1 MSKIALI
8 TGVSRPTGLGIE
20 IVRQM
25 AELDYTVYAS
35 ARQIRQVRQLVTDL
49 AMPQKNIIPISLDI
63 TNQSSLEAAIDRIA
77 SENGRLDTL
86 VNNAGAFFD
95 EGARALETEMD
106 FVRQAFETNTLGAW
120 RLIQLCVPLLEAAGH
135 ATVVNVTSGA
145 GSFSDPQFGMAV
157 HRAHVPT
164 YAMTKAAENAIT
176 VKLAK
181 ELKPLGVLVNAVCP
195 GWVATFPGM
204 AEMGAGSVEK
214 GAHGLVWA
222 ATLGPDGPHGG
233 FFRGGQSI
241 GW

>member
-1 MSKIALI
+1 MSKAILV

-25 AELDYTVYAS
+25 ADLDYIVYAS
-35 ARQIRQVRQLVTDL
+35 ARQINQVSGLVADL
-49 AMPQKNIIPISLDI
+49 AMPQKKIIPISLDI
-63 TNQSSLEAAIDRIA
+63 TEQSSLEAAVNRIQA
-77 SENGRLDTL
+77 EVGELHAL
-86 VNNAGAFFD
+86 INNAGAFFD
-95 EGARALETEMD
+95 EGASALETDMD
-106 FVRQAFETNTLGAW
+106 FVRKAFETNTLGAW
-120 RLIQLCVPLLEAAGH
+120 RLTQLCAPLLQAAGH

-145 GSFSDPQFGMAV
+145 GSFTDPQFGMAV

-176 VKLAK
+176 IKLAM

-204 AEMGAGSVEK
+204 AEMGAGSVEE
-214 GAHGLVWA
+214 GARGIVWA
-222 ATLGPDGPHGG
+222 ATLGPDGPSGG
-233 FFRGGQSI
+233 FFRDGKSI

>member
-35 ARQIRQVRQLVTDL
+35 ARQIGQVRQLVTDL

-63 TNQSSLEAAIDRIA
+63 TNQSSLEAAVDRIA
-77 SENGRLDTL
+77 SENGRLDAL

-145 GSFSDPQFGMAV
+145 GSFTDPQFGMAV

-164 YAMTKAAENAIT
+164 YAMTKAAEN
-176 VKLAK
+176 
-181 ELKPLGVLVNAVCP
+181 
-195 GWVATFPGM
+195 
-204 AEMGAGSVEK
+204 
-214 GAHGLVWA
+214 
-222 ATLGPDGPHGG
+222 
-233 FFRGGQSI
+233 
-241 GW
+241 